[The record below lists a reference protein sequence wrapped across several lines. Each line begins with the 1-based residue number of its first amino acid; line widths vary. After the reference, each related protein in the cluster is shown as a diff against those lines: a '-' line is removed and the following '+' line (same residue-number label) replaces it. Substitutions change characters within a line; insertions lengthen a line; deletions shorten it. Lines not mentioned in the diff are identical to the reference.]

1 MLPCLAILNTVF
13 MTTNDHMVKKE
24 IFYRCFSA
32 AVIFVSIMAISASI
46 YLTHN
51 QWIKNSGFATEHQRA
66 TKILPSALPQVWHLS
81 SQAPINEKADL
92 SISEPSDTL
101 VGVVLH
107 GIIFSSD
114 SRASRAIL
122 LEGDEQHS
130 YALAEPLRSLPE
142 THIIAIYKD
151 QVTLSSNGKV
161 NHLNFLPD
169 TPLPARE
176 DNVDENERHYESGPQ
191 FHAVKEN

>member
-1 MLPCLAILNTVF
+1 MLICLAILNTFF
-13 MTTNDHMVKKE
+13 MKTNDHPVKKE

-32 AVIFVSIMAISASI
+32 AIIFASIIAISVSI

-51 QWIKNSGFATEHQRA
+51 QWIKNRGFAAEHQHA

-81 SQAPINEKADL
+81 SQAPINEKAGL
-92 SISEPSDTL
+92 SISEPSPPL
-101 VGVVLH
+101 AGVVLH

-114 SRASRAIL
+114 SRDSRAIL

-130 YALAEPLRSLPE
+130 YALAEPLQSLPD

-151 QVTLSSNGKV
+151 QVTFSSNGKV

-169 TPLPARE
+169 TPHPVRE
-176 DNVDENERHYESGPQ
+176 DDVDENERYDQSGP
-191 FHAVKEN
+191 